1 MKQLNKYILIIL
13 TLSSFIFNQ
22 KVESRIS
29 DTESSESEKIYKR
42 AKKLERKGF
51 FDESEKLLIEI
62 FNDFPANDK
71 YFNAIKKILIKKEDC
86 LGLMNYTEQYSK
98 AKQNN
103 IYSQIQEIE
112 SSIICNADWEN
123 QFSDLLSNHINNSM
137 FIKKLISML
146 LNNNEKDLAISSINK
161 KRAKDNNNS
170 FFAIELGYY
179 YLSLKDYESSLIE
192 YLNHLDKFPKQLEM
206 INQRII
212 SFSDDINT
220 NKKLILILEAHN
232 TREAKIILSDLYF
245 KIDMVQDSINI
256 LKRYNLYNELFS
268 MAINVDLIEEH
279 NVAHDLFLYIINNS
293 KDQKIIQKT
302 MYAFANSLEKRSAIN
317 ELELPISG
325 FMIGN
330 SYFDSPFIKTDAKDS
345 IYLYKAKAIYDSLNI
360 KGNNLQSQF
369 QLAEIDFKIF
379 QYLDESLNSYKSI
392 NYTTNDKDL
401 KLKSIN
407 RAVDVL
413 IAKGKLEEA
422 LEFINIEISK
432 SMWNENEKI
441 NLQIKLNQILFYQSK
456 LDLVFEN
463 LSLLL
468 KECSSQEDIYNDM
481 LSILSVILILKDED
495 KYISNNY
502 LKAQLKINQ
511 NKRVESIGILNSIL
525 EDCNNQKID
534 CQNNLILDLIKYQ
547 ISSLL
552 VYQNKPDDAI
562 IILESIN
569 GDGIYNE
576 LSKIFLAEIYDYIKN
591 DENIA
596 AQYYLFI
603 LQEYPKSIHY
613 ENIRKRLRT
622 ILEKA

>member
-1 MKQLNKYILIIL
+1 
-13 TLSSFIFNQ
+13 
-22 KVESRIS
+22 
-29 DTESSESEKIYKR
+29 
-42 AKKLERKGF
+42 
-51 FDESEKLLIEI
+51 
-62 FNDFPANDK
+62 
-71 YFNAIKKILIKKEDC
+71 
-86 LGLMNYTEQYSK
+86 
-98 AKQNN
+98 
-103 IYSQIQEIE
+103 
-112 SSIICNADWEN
+112 
-123 QFSDLLSNHINNSM
+123 
-137 FIKKLISML
+137 
-146 LNNNEKDLAISSINK
+146 
-161 KRAKDNNNS
+161 
-170 FFAIELGYY
+170 
-179 YLSLKDYESSLIE
+179 
-192 YLNHLDKFPKQLEM
+192 
-206 INQRII
+206 
-212 SFSDDINT
+212 
-220 NKKLILILEAHN
+220 
-232 TREAKIILSDLYF
+232 
-245 KIDMVQDSINI
+245 MVQESVDI
-256 LKRYNLYNELFS
+256 LKRNNLYNELFS
-268 MAINVDLIEEH
+268 MAINVDLIEGH

-293 KDQKIIQKT
+293 KNQKVIQKT
-302 MYAFANSLEKRSAIN
+302 MYALANSLEKRSAIN

-325 FMIGN
+325 FMTGN
-330 SYFDSPFIKTDAKDS
+330 SYFNSPFIKTDAKDS

-481 LSILSVILILKDED
+481 LSILSLILILKDED
-495 KYISNNY
+495 EYISNNY